1 MAPVVVR
8 YREYAPCAA
17 LADSVRAFF
26 SFAEPEAGAGSSRG
40 TVCEVPFRP
49 GDSFCSPMFADGH
62 ASLVF
67 SFPRVCRADGV
78 WQSSPGAP
86 RADLIGP
93 STGVGPSSLAARAEA
108 VGVYFRAGMV
118 SPFFRVSVSGD
129 DLRDRVAGADE
140 LWGTQAGG
148 LADELSELDREGS
161 CIDRLEAAL
170 LRQAAR
176 AESPGTTIDIPGMA
190 AWIIRRG
197 GQVAVE
203 QLAEQAGVSRQHLT
217 RVFRQ
222 TVGVAPK
229 MYCRLVRFHSALAYA
244 TPRSE
249 LDWAQ
254 VAADLGYTDQSH
266 LIGEFRQFSSLTPER
281 LRQQGWFHPFIE
293 LARRRGRG
301 RQGLGR
307 CPGDLGSESP
317 QQHRGQPTSRALRRL

>member
-26 SFAEPEAGAGSSRG
+26 SFAEPEVGAGCSRG
-40 TVCEVPFRP
+40 TLCEVPFRP

-93 STGVGPSSLAARAEA
+93 STVVGPSSLAARAEA
-108 VGVYFRAGMV
+108 VGVYFRAGTV
-118 SPFFRVSVSGD
+118 SPFFRVSGD
-129 DLRDRVAGADE
+129 DLRNRVAGADE
-140 LWGTQAGG
+140 LWGAQAGG
-148 LADELSELDREGS
+148 LAEELSELDREGS

-176 AESPGTTIDIPGMA
+176 AESPGATADIPGMA

-197 GQVAVE
+197 GQVGVE
-203 QLAEQAGVSRQHLT
+203 QLAERAGVSRQHLT

-222 TVGVAPK
+222 TVGVTPK
-229 MYCRLVRFHSALAYA
+229 MYCRLVRFQSALAYA
-244 TPRSE
+244 TPRGE

-254 VAADLGYTDQSH
+254 VAAELGYADQSH
-266 LIGEFRQFSSLTPER
+266 LIAEFREFSSLTPER
-281 LRQQGWFHPFIE
+281 LRQHGWFHPFIE
-293 LARRRGRG
+293 LARRRGRC
-301 RQGLGR
+301 REWAGL
-307 CPGDLGSESP
+307 
-317 QQHRGQPTSRALRRL
+317 